1 MGREMVLGRCVW
13 EGDVLG
19 EGDRFGDGD
28 GLHDDSKC
36 GPGTTEKGLLPGGF
50 FMTSDRHKI
59 NFRWSPPGSRWGAY
73 DASPDPLVRWEEGR
87 PFPYPHPTAPRFWL
101 SMDVKWHPGNAKCVT
116 EILGK
121 GGGGKLRKLGAAQSL
136 NLVIDSQENN

>member
-13 EGDVLG
+13 ERDVLG

-36 GPGTTEKGLLPGGF
+36 GPGTTEKGLPGGF

-59 NFRWSPPGSRWGAY
+59 SFRWSPPRF
-73 DASPDPLVRWEEGR
+73 PLGDLTTL
-87 PFPYPHPTAPRFWL
+87 PQTP
-101 SMDVKWHPGNAKCVT
+101 
-116 EILGK
+116 
-121 GGGGKLRKLGAAQSL
+121 
-136 NLVIDSQENN
+136 